1 MRQVYDFQT
10 GIMTEEPDVPVV
22 LSLADAQAIQIAAL
36 YAACD
41 AEMVGGFVSSALGAA
56 YTYPT
61 KPTDQVNLIG
71 AATDANNPANL
82 STWTRAFPC
91 ADSTGVWARRDH
103 TAVQIRQVFAD
114 GVTAREALSAQLAAL
129 VAQVEAATTVAAVQ
143 AIVWTSPLA

>member
-1 MRQVYDFQT
+1 MERVFNLET
-10 GIMTEEPDVPVV
+10 GVETSEAFDPSWVT
-22 LSLADAQAIQIAAL
+22 LSAAQAAQIAAL

-61 KPTDQVNLIG
+61 KPTDQMNLIG
-71 AATDANNPANL
+71 AATDANNPVNA

-103 TAVQIRQVFAD
+103 TAAQIRQVFAD
-114 GVTAREALSAQLAAL
+114 GVTAREALSAQLASL
-129 VAQVEAATTVAAVQ
+129 VAQVTAATTVAAVQ
-143 AIVWTSPLA
+143 SIVWTSPLA

>member
-1 MRQVYDFQT
+1 MRQVYDIAAGT
-10 GIMTEEPDVPVV
+10 MTEEPDIPVV
-22 LSLADAQAIQIAAL
+22 LSLPDAQAAQIAAL

-71 AATDANNPANL
+71 AATDANNPSNP
-82 STWTRAFPC
+82 STWTRAFWC
-91 ADSTGVWARRDH
+91 ADGSGVWDRRDH
-103 TAVQIRQVFAD
+103 TAAQMRQVMAD
-114 GVTAREALSAQLAAL
+114 GATAREALSAQLASL